1 MRRKFGSVFFS
12 RRICLQ
18 NRPWPRMCM
27 IHFNFGWHFL
37 YSTRWRRKMFY
48 PNVINKKTNNRN
60 SRIKI
65 AIANSIQHWRSIG
78 NLRVCLTEPKKRS
91 DSRAVESK
99 WNYIRW
105 KLSPWSGYIFLVIF
119 FCKKLKRK
127 KILDKTTSFWE
138 ISIGVSSE
146 AITYTKKVGYPI
158 RKKKIGIDM

>member
-12 RRICLQ
+12 RRSCKTGLDQECVWFI
-18 NRPWPRMCM
+18 
-27 IHFNFGWHFL
+27 
-37 YSTRWRRKMFY
+37 STSVDISYIVHVDAERCFY

-60 SRIKI
+60 SRIKN

-78 NLRVCLTEPKKRS
+78 NLRVCLKEPKKRS

-138 ISIGVSSE
+138 IRIGVSSE